1 MTAAPPRILIADDE
15 AELRGLLQR
24 YLSEQGLA
32 VRAVPD
38 AAAAAQ
44 LLARERFD
52 VLVLDL
58 MMPGEDGLSLCRRLR
73 GQGETIPILML
84 TARGELVDRIVGL
97 EMGADDYLAKPFAPR
112 ELLARIQAMVRR
124 QQQLGAHLGPASEE
138 ALRFGNFTLYPTQ
151 RRLERDGVA
160 VDISTVELNLL
171 RALASQPS
179 RPLGREKLLV
189 LAHGEAHGVS
199 DRSLDVQIMRLRRL
213 VEADPSAPRH
223 IQTVWGLG
231 YVFISEPGAR

>member
-1 MTAAPPRILIADDE
+1 MSRILIADDE

-24 YLSEQGLA
+24 YLTEHGLS

-84 TARGELVDRIVGL
+84 TARSDLVDRVLGL

-124 QQQLGAHLGPASEE
+124 QQQLGAHLGPAGE
-138 ALRFGNFTLYPTQ
+138 AAVSFGPFTLYPSQ

-160 VDISTVELNLL
+160 VEISTVEFQLL
-171 RALASQPS
+171 RALASQPN
-179 RPLGREKLLV
+179 RPLGREKLLTM
-189 LAHGEAHGVS
+189 AHGDEHGVS
-199 DRSLDVQIMRLRRL
+199 DRSLDVQVMRLRRII
-213 VEADPSAPRH
+213 EADPGAPRH

-231 YVFISEPGAR
+231 YVFLPEPDAR

>member
-1 MTAAPPRILIADDE
+1 MTRILIADDE

-24 YLSEQGLA
+24 YLTEQGLS

-38 AAAAAQ
+38 ASAAAQ

-84 TARGELVDRIVGL
+84 TARGELVDRVLGL

-112 ELLARIQAMVRR
+112 ELLARVHAMVRR
-124 QQQLGAHLGPASEE
+124 QQQLGAHLGPAGNAAVS
-138 ALRFGNFTLYPTQ
+138 FGPFMLYPSQ
-151 RRLERDGVA
+151 RRLEKHGVE
-160 VDISTVELNLL
+160 VEISTVEFQLL
-171 RALASQPS
+171 RALASQPN
-179 RPLGREKLLV
+179 RPLGRDRLLAM
-189 LAHGEAHGVS
+189 AHGDEHGVS
-199 DRSLDVQIMRLRRL
+199 DRSLDVQVMRLRRL
-213 VEADPSAPRH
+213 IEVDPSTPRH

-231 YVFISEPGAR
+231 YVFIPEPDAR

>member
-1 MTAAPPRILIADDE
+1 MTRILIADDE

-24 YLSEQGLA
+24 YLTEQGLS

-84 TARGELVDRIVGL
+84 TARGELVDRVLGL

-124 QQQLGAHLGPASEE
+124 QQQLGAHLGPAGE
-138 ALRFGNFTLYPTQ
+138 AAVSFGPFTLYPSQ
-151 RRLERDGVA
+151 RRLERHGVE
-160 VDISTVELNLL
+160 VEISTVEFQLL
-171 RALASQPS
+171 RALASQPN
-179 RPLGREKLLV
+179 RPLGREKLLTM
-189 LAHGEAHGVS
+189 AHGDDHNVS
-199 DRSLDVQIMRLRRL
+199 DRSLDVQIMRLRRI
-213 VEADPSAPRH
+213 VEADPGVPRH

-231 YVFISEPGAR
+231 YVFIPEPDAR

>member
-1 MTAAPPRILIADDE
+1 MSRILIADDE

-24 YLSEQGLA
+24 YLTEQGHS

-84 TARGELVDRIVGL
+84 TARGDLVDRVLGL

-124 QQQLGAHLGPASEE
+124 QQQLGAHLGPAGEE
-138 ALRFGNFTLYPTQ
+138 AVSFGDFTLYPTQ
-151 RRLERDGVA
+151 RRLERAGAA
-160 VDISTVELNLL
+160 VEISTVEFQLL
-171 RALASQPS
+171 RALASQPN
-179 RPLGREKLLV
+179 RPLGREKLLAM
-189 LAHGEAHGVS
+189 AHGDGHGVS
-199 DRSLDVQIMRLRRL
+199 DRSLDVQVMRLRRL
-213 VEADPSAPRH
+213 VETDPSAPRH

-231 YVFISEPGAR
+231 YVFILEPDAR

>member
-1 MTAAPPRILIADDE
+1 MTRILIADDE

-24 YLSEQGLA
+24 YLTEQGMT

-38 AAAAAQ
+38 AATAAQ

-84 TARGELVDRIVGL
+84 TARGDLVDRVLGL
-97 EMGADDYLAKPFAPR
+97 EMGADDYLVKPFAPR
-112 ELLARIQAMVRR
+112 ELLARLQAMVRR
-124 QQQLGAHLGPASEE
+124 QQQLGAHLGPTGE
-138 ALRFGNFTLYPTQ
+138 AAISFGPFTLYPTQ
-151 RRLERDGVA
+151 RRLERDGA
-160 VDISTVELNLL
+160 PLEISTVEFQLL
-171 RALASQPS
+171 RALASQPN

-189 LAHGEAHGVS
+189 MAHGESHGVS
-199 DRSLDVQIMRLRRL
+199 DRSLDVQVMRLRRL
-213 VEADPSAPRH
+213 IEQDPAQPRH

-231 YVFISEPGAR
+231 YVFIPQP

>member
-1 MTAAPPRILIADDE
+1 MTRILIADDDP
-15 AELRGLLQR
+15 ELRGLLQR
-24 YLSEQGLA
+24 YLTEQGLA

-38 AAAAAQ
+38 ASAAAQ

-84 TARGELVDRIVGL
+84 TARGELVDRVLGL

-112 ELLARIQAMVRR
+112 ELLARLQAMVRR
-124 QQQLGAHLGPASEE
+124 QQRLGAHLGPAGE
-138 ALRFGNFTLYPTQ
+138 APVAFGPFTLYPSQ
-151 RRLERDGVA
+151 RRLEKHGVA
-160 VDISTVELNLL
+160 VEISTVEFQLL
-171 RALASQPS
+171 RALASQPN
-179 RPLGREKLLV
+179 RPLGREKLLTM
-189 LAHGEAHGVS
+189 AHGDDHNVS

-213 VEADPSAPRH
+213 VEHDPSAPRH

-231 YVFISEPGAR
+231 YVFIPEPDAR